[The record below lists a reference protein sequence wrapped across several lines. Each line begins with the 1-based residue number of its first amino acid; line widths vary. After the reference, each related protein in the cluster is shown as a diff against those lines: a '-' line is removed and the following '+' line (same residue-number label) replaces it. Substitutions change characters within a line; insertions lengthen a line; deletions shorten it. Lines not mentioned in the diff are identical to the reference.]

1 MYISLSVYVCM
12 SVRNCER
19 HAQNI
24 HNTYTWLTI
33 VNMYSI
39 LKWLSIIIP
48 FIFTGT
54 LNIAAICADNAC
66 VLFITAGK
74 I

>member
-19 HAQNI
+19 HAQNV

-33 VNMYSI
+33 VNMYSV
-39 LKWLSIIIP
+39 LKWLSINIP
-48 FIFTGT
+48 FIFTRT
-54 LNIAAICADNAC
+54 
-66 VLFITAGK
+66 
-74 I
+74 